1 MNSTSAPY
9 VHRAIKMIWDSSRKW
24 SIFNIILITIRGL
37 MPMLMLWVVKMVV
50 DITIAQIS
58 QGSVNFREITTVLV
72 LMGGVF
78 VLSSVA
84 SSLHSIVKNKHSYL
98 IGNIISSAIQNKST
112 QISYQHLEAPKF
124 QDVFFR
130 AIGESSRKPQEV
142 FFSFIGML
150 QNCLT
155 LCVFAAVLM
164 SIHWVMPIAIM
175 VVGIPIVIIRL
186 RFSRKYF
193 ELLRSQTTDERRVH
207 YYNHLLTSREYA
219 KEVRIF
225 DLADHFKALFVA
237 TKENVHRNRHKQ
249 LVSNAWRELIAHTI
263 TAMAMVAVFGFVIK
277 LAIQGSISVGDL
289 AMYLMALHRCSNLS
303 QTLLEN
309 FAHLYDSSLFLRNLF
324 DFIDLP
330 ISNTTAVGS
339 FATPMRQGILFENVS
354 FRYANTSH
362 DVIKNINLTIPVG
375 QSVAI
380 VGSNGSGKS
389 TFIKLI
395 CGLYEPT
402 EGRITIDGVDM
413 HNIPR
418 AEIAKNVS
426 AIFQDFMLYNASAA
440 DNIWYGDI
448 TANKDEQAIQ
458 NAAANAGIDNVFR
471 GLKNGYET
479 PLGHLT
485 PDSEMLSRG
494 EWQRTA
500 LARSFFSNAQII
512 VLDEPTSSLDA
523 FMVANFT
530 NTFRSIIQNRTSVIV
545 SHRLAT
551 IRLADV
557 IIVLNNHGIAEM
569 GSYNELLEKQGL
581 FFQMA
586 QKLS

>member
-1 MNSTSAPY
+1 MNSDITYAR
-9 VHRAIKMIWDSSRKW
+9 RAIGMIWRSSRKW
-24 SIFNIILITIRGL
+24 SIFNIILIVVRGF
-37 MPMLMLWVVKMVV
+37 MPMFMLWVVKIVV
-50 DITIAQIS
+50 DTTIEQIS
-58 QGSVNFREITTVLV
+58 QGSVNIREITSVL
-72 LMGGVF
+72 LMMGGVF

-98 IGNIISSAIQNKST
+98 IGNTISSAIHDKST
-112 QISYQHLEAPKF
+112 RISYQQLEEPRF

-130 AIGESSRKPQEV
+130 AMGESAHKPQEV
-142 FFSFIGML
+142 FFSFIGIL
-150 QNCLT
+150 QNSLT
-155 LCVFAAVLM
+155 LCVFAAILM
-164 SIHWVMPIAIM
+164 SVHWVIPIAIII
-175 VVGIPIVIIRL
+175 VGVPIIIIRL

-193 ELLRSQTTDERRVH
+193 TLLRSQTTDERRVQ

-225 DLADHFKALFVA
+225 DLADHFRRLFLA
-237 TKENVHRNRHKQ
+237 TKEDVHRNRHKQ
-249 LVSNAWRELIAHTI
+249 LVANAWRELAAHTL
-263 TAMAMVAVFGFVIK
+263 TAVAMVAVFGFVIK
-277 LAIQGSISVGDL
+277 LAIEGSISVGYL

-303 QTLLEN
+303 QSLLES
-309 FAHLYDSSLFLRNLF
+309 FARLYDSSLFLRNLF

-330 ISNTTAVGS
+330 INSDTASNT
-339 FATPMRQGILFENVS
+339 FALPMKQGIRFENVS
-354 FRYANTSH
+354 FKYTNAPH
-362 DVIKNINLTIPVG
+362 EVIKNLNLTIPAG

-389 TFIKLI
+389 TLIKLI
-395 CGLYEPT
+395 CGLYEPS

-413 HNIPR
+413 RNISR

-426 AIFQDFMLYNASAA
+426 AIFQDFMLYNTTAA
-440 DNIWYGDI
+440 DNIWFGNINSEKD
-448 TANKDEQAIQ
+448 TAAIRQ
-458 NAAANAGIDNVFR
+458 AAAKAGIDNVFSS
-471 GLKNGYET
+471 LKNGYET

-500 LARSFFSNAQII
+500 LARSFFNDAQII

-530 NTFRSIIQNRTSVIV
+530 NTFRSIIQNRTAFIV

-569 GSYNELLEKQGL
+569 GSYDELLDKRGL
-581 FFQMA
+581 FYQMA